1 MDDGVGF
8 AIGSLIGG
16 QMYKRLGGKLS
27 FRIFAIAALITC
39 FAHIILRP
47 ARHCKHHLK
56 HTQKPIEN
64 PDAAIELKLSDDEL
78 CELEPLK
85 RKNEIMNKTYTQA

>member
-27 FRIFAIAALITC
+27 FQIFAIAALITC
-39 FAHIILRP
+39 FTHIILRP
-47 ARHCKHHLK
+47 AKNCKHHLK
-56 HTQKPIEN
+56 HTKQPVESDPETTIKS
-64 PDAAIELKLSDDEL
+64 KLSDDEM
-78 CELEPLK
+78 CELEPLQK
-85 RKNEIMNKTYTQA
+85 KNEITIYTKA